1 MRIILRCKRRSKGK
15 AARAKRGFRR
25 VCQGAVP
32 LLAALGFIACCGAGR
47 AAEGFRIL
55 AYGVFADGG
64 TRGAEGDALLERIPL
79 PVLREET
86 RRIPPAPCRL
96 FGFVFDGPAV
106 PVHVHI
112 RHPARPA
119 PDGTVTSE
127 ETFDL
132 PALTGPRFVGFRF
145 ETEEDEAPGVW
156 EFSLSGG
163 GERLHQIFE
172 ILSPPPSAPQ
182 AAGGAGGRSGT
193 PCDAIPLS

>member
-1 MRIILRCKRRSKGK
+1 MRIILRCKRRSKGI
-15 AARAKRGFRR
+15 AARAKRGARR
-25 VCQGAVP
+25 VRQGAVP
-32 LLAALGFIACCGAGR
+32 LLAALGFIVCAGAGK

-55 AYGVFADGG
+55 AYGVFADRG

-79 PVLREET
+79 PILREET

-106 PVHVHI
+106 PVHVQIH
-112 RHPARPA
+112 HPARPA

-132 PALTGPRFVGFRF
+132 PALAGPRFVGFRF
-145 ETEEDEAPGVW
+145 ETKEDEAPGMW
-156 EFSLSGG
+156 EFSMSGG

-172 ILSPPPSAPQ
+172 ILSPPPSAPP
-182 AAGGAGGRSGT
+182 AEKGAGGRNGT